1 VLVGFLVAYAFVA
14 ADRVDLAAYVD
25 PVMVTL
31 ASLAFLWVPT
41 KLIISGLRE
50 ILSMAPEAEVMD
62 QLRACVRTIQERY
75 GLTESFLRASKVG
88 NRMDIEIDF
97 VVGAE
102 STVRTIADSDT
113 VRQDL
118 HDQLAALGYER
129 SVVVTFTGDRRWAE

>member
-1 VLVGFLVAYAFVA
+1 
-14 ADRVDLAAYVD
+14 
-25 PVMVTL
+25 
-31 ASLAFLWVPT
+31 
-41 KLIISGLRE
+41 
-50 ILSMAPEAEVMD
+50 MAPEAEVMD